1 MATHSSVRWDTL
13 IGANVLPLH
22 LDGSIDWGSLERH
35 LHALV
40 DSGIQTL
47 FVNAV
52 TGEGPLMTPRE
63 REEVLK
69 LAVASLAETVVVGA
83 CLHPTS
89 TQEAVATATDM
100 RGQGASAIL
109 VFPHPEFA
117 GRPDDSAAA
126 VGYFEAIHEASEL
139 PLVVYQGTRDS
150 GMQYGPSVLRDI
162 AAIDGVEAIKEGSW
176 NLADY
181 HTTMEIFGGESSPTA
196 VLADG
201 DTLLPAML
209 RLGAD
214 GVMSGGT
221 AAVAS
226 RLVQSVCAAS
236 GSGRSVDDEQRLQ
249 QLTRALYRSPFGD
262 FRSRIKAVLA
272 ARGEIDTATVR
283 SPLRSID
290 VRESHELVELVG
302 RLGLECGSRS
312 AGDQRRGVDQPL
324 SRRLRW

>member
-1 MATHSSVRWDTL
+1 MATHSPVRWDAL

-40 DSGIQTL
+40 DSGIKTV

-69 LAVASLAETVVVGA
+69 VAVASLDETVVVGA

-89 TQEAVATATDM
+89 TGEAVVTATAM
-100 RGQGASAIL
+100 REQGASAIL

-150 GMQYGPSVLRDI
+150 GMQFGPSVLRDI
-162 AAIDGVEAIKEGSW
+162 AAVDGVEAIKEGSW

-181 HTTMEIFGGESSPTA
+181 HTTVEMFGGEASPTA

-226 RLVQSVCAAS
+226 RLVQSVHGAS
-236 GSGRSVDDEQRLQ
+236 DLDRRQDDEQRLQ
-249 QLTRALYRSPFGD
+249 QLTRALYRAPFGD

-272 ARGEIDTATVR
+272 ARGEIATATVR

-290 VRESHELVELVG
+290 TDESRDLIELVST
-302 RLGLECGSRS
+302 LGLDGAGRS
-312 AGDQRRGVDQPL
+312 AGD
-324 SRRLRW
+324 